1 MMSEMIPEDGGKRNF
16 RTMNEGQKKGEASTV
31 IKVVKLETGDKI
43 NKIYEVEVASV
54 DWP

>member
-1 MMSEMIPEDGGKRNF
+1 
-16 RTMNEGQKKGEASTV
+16 MNEGQKEEEASAI
-31 IKVVKLETGDKI
+31 IKKVKLETGDKI

>member
-1 MMSEMIPEDGGKRNF
+1 
-16 RTMNEGQKKGEASTV
+16 MNEGQKEGEASTV
-31 IKVVKLETGDKI
+31 IKMVKLETGDKI